1 MNNSN
6 IGYRRNK
13 KIIESLDQG
22 PTKENFEKLKILTI
36 ENMELFRTAQQS
48 SKLMWY
54 YNYSQIT
61 RMKID
66 KNQFKMEKTE
76 IDAPE

>member
-1 MNNSN
+1 MNPLNLIMNNSN

-36 ENMELFRTAQQS
+36 ENMELFRTAQ
-48 SKLMWY
+48 
-54 YNYSQIT
+54 
-61 RMKID
+61 
-66 KNQFKMEKTE
+66 
-76 IDAPE
+76 